1 MGRQRRR
8 TVLVALAAAG
18 LIGLAGGVATAHKK
32 TIDTRVQMSRS
43 ASAQGDSFIGTLSAG
58 GGCQRGREVTVS
70 RADPGAQSQVIGI
83 ATTDASGAFRVQAE
97 GSASPGDYI
106 AVAATDKVKKGDRHR
121 HKCLEGT
128 SNVVT
133 VGDGPP
139 PSPPPPPPPYN
150 PPPYP

>member
-1 MGRQRRR
+1 MRR

-18 LIGLAGGVATAHKK
+18 LIGLAAGVATAHKK

-43 ASAQGDSFIGTLSAG
+43 ASAQGDSFVGTLSAG

-70 RADPGAQSQVIGI
+70 RADPGAHQVVGI
-83 ATTDASGAFRVQAE
+83 ATTDASGAFQVQAQ

-106 AVAATDKVKKGDRHR
+106 AVAAPDKVKKGDGHR

-139 PSPPPPPPPYN
+139 SSPPPPPPPPY
-150 PPPYP
+150 PPPYPYP